1 MYYFRQCYLVHSA
14 IRKQRVVTIPSN
26 PIRPFFIIILAL
38 DKELSLIRPYVV
50 KKEVQLHKKGSAM
63 YKKKVCH
70 AVRSSDSI
78 FKQTPPSPSS
88 STWIWY
94 RRTHFR
100 SPRDAN
106 KCKAKSGGQ

>member
-14 IRKQRVVTIPSN
+14 IRKQRVGTIPSN

-63 YKKKVCH
+63 YKKKGLPCSPLF
-70 AVRSSDSI
+70 R
-78 FKQTPPSPSS
+78 FNLQTNTPFSFFLDMDLVS
-88 STWIWY
+88 
-94 RRTHFR
+94 
-100 SPRDAN
+100 
-106 KCKAKSGGQ
+106 